1 MDKLYKKSE
10 ICLNEMGAVWAYNNN
25 VRLYLLPNTNFEDIG
40 WLCDTKQA
48 EMLYNSITLDALKM
62 ELSEYYSLQDHG
74 ITWSRQRESFMK
86 TFDAKK
92 KSSTMLK
99 KAKPKDVNIDLNNS
113 VMSNLDD
120 EENLDKKVG

>member
-1 MDKLYKKSE
+1 MWRHF
-10 ICLNEMGAVWAYNNN
+10 V
-25 VRLYLLPNTNFEDIG
+25 
-40 WLCDTKQA
+40 
-48 EMLYNSITLDALKM
+48 
-62 ELSEYYSLQDHG
+62 
-74 ITWSRQRESFMK
+74 
-86 TFDAKK
+86 KK